1 MKLVFNA
8 LALLTVSIA
17 LFNFGG
23 CIDSPPT
30 EHTDSV
36 TRPGEEKITFAKNV
50 APAEALSLMP
60 FLSESPLLLIVSAD
74 LCAECQALK
83 PVLAEV
89 RKSFPQTPVLD
100 LNLNQK
106 PQCPLGLKNYDA
118 LMTAY
123 EPVVTPTLIFIAKG
137 GAVSS
142 ILAGNQKVEYLQ
154 DAFKKIQLPKEQS
167 PKVTPNPN
175 SLLSCG

>member
-8 LALLTVSIA
+8 LALLCVSIA
-17 LFNFGG
+17 LFHLSG
-23 CIDSPPT
+23 CTRPPT
-30 EHTDSV
+30 EHNESV
-36 TRPGEEKITFAKNV
+36 TRPGEEKITFAQNV
-50 APAEALSLMP
+50 PPAEALSLIP
-60 FLSESPLLLIVSAD
+60 FLSESPLLLTVTAD

-89 RKSFPQTPVLD
+89 SKNYPQTLVLD
-100 LNLNQK
+100 LNLNHK

-123 EPVVTPTLIFIAKG
+123 APVVTPTLIFIAKG

-142 ILAGNQKVEYLQ
+142 ILAGNQKPDYLHE
-154 DAFKKIQLPKEQS
+154 AFKKIQLPKDQS
-167 PKVTPNPN
+167 PKTLPNPN
-175 SLLSCG
+175 NLLSCG

>member
-8 LALLTVSIA
+8 LALLIVSIA

-23 CIDSPPT
+23 CTAPPT
-30 EHTDSV
+30 EHNESV
-36 TRPGEEKITFAKNV
+36 TRPGEEKITFAQNV
-50 APAEALSLMP
+50 APTEALSLMP
-60 FLSESPLLLIVSAD
+60 FLSESPLLLMVSAD

-89 RKSFPQTPVLD
+89 SKTYPQTPVLD
-100 LNLNQK
+100 LNLNHK

-123 EPVVTPTLIFIAKG
+123 APVVTPTLIFIAKG
-137 GAVSS
+137 GAVSA
-142 ILAGNQKVEYLQ
+142 ILAGNQKVDYLHE
-154 DAFKKIQLPKEQS
+154 AFKKIQLPKDQS
-167 PKVTPNPN
+167 PKTLPNPN
-175 SLLSCG
+175 NLLSCG